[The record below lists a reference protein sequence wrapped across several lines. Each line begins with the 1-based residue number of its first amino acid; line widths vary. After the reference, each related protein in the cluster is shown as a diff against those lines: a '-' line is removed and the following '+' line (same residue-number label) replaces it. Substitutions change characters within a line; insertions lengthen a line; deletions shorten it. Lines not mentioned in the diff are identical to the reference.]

1 MDIKKEREAFNK
13 EFGIDDADTFP
24 AFSSGIES
32 SAALKCNW
40 LGWKKRAEI
49 ECKENPETI
58 EIDGLKTIHKLCK
71 FGAEHNMEGCSFTE
85 IVERMFD
92 ELESAKAQAVPEGF
106 VLVEKKN
113 TEDWYLDDCE
123 GMWWDHDGIDGSLC
137 ELDIGEVQAVEHKEY
152 LITENN
158 TLYATRVWDDANDQ
172 VDCWQFF
179 KTKEEA
185 EKAAAY
191 CKAKFY
197 EEAQEPT
204 NEN

>member
-1 MDIKKEREAFNK
+1 M
-13 EFGIDDADTFP
+13 
-24 AFSSGIES
+24 
-32 SAALKCNW
+32 
-40 LGWKKRAEI
+40 
-49 ECKENPETI
+49 ENPEKI
-58 EIDGLKTIHKLCK
+58 EIEGLKTIHKLCK
-71 FGAEHNMEGCSFTE
+71 FGADHNMEGCTFTE

-92 ELESAKAQAVPEGF
+92 ELAKAQAVPEGF

-158 TLYATRVWDDANDQ
+158 TLYAARVWDDANDQ

-197 EEAQEPT
+197 EEAQEPA
-204 NEN
+204 ND

>member
-1 MDIKKEREAFNK
+1 MMDIQKERKAFEQHLTDTGLV
-13 EFGIDDADTFP
+13 EFTGYGFAVDECDEYLHEPTQVAWD
-24 AFSSGIES
+24 S
-32 SAALKCNW
+32 W
-40 LGWKKRAEI
+40 LI
-49 ECKENPETI
+49 
-58 EIDGLKTIHKLCK
+58 GL
-71 FGAEHNMEGCSFTE
+71 N
-85 IVERMFD
+85 R
-92 ELESAKAQAVPEGF
+92 AKAQAVPEGLI
-106 VLVEKKN
+106 LVEKKN

-204 NEN
+204 ND

>member
-1 MDIKKEREAFNK
+1 MDISEEDYQKAVAVVRKCLSGSVSNLQRKLYWGYGRAASAIDRMQDEFIVSPMSASGRRDVYPEETHQLWKELQE
-13 EFGIDDADTFP
+13 
-24 AFSSGIES
+24 
-32 SAALKCNW
+32 
-40 LGWKKRAEI
+40 
-49 ECKENPETI
+49 
-58 EIDGLKTIHKLCK
+58 
-71 FGAEHNMEGCSFTE
+71 
-85 IVERMFD
+85 
-92 ELESAKAQAVPEGF
+92 AKAQAVPEGF

-137 ELDIGEVQAVEHKEY
+137 ELDIGEVQDVEHKEY

-158 TLYATRVWDDANDQ
+158 TLYAARVWDDANDQ

-197 EEAQEPT
+197 EEAQEQKG
-204 NEN
+204 